1 MADALL
7 QIFMAPLIAI
17 FIIIEFF
24 GNITGHG
31 K

>member
-7 QIFMAPLIAI
+7 QIVMTPLIAI
-17 FIIIEFF
+17 FIIIELL